1 MAPTAAAVARAM
13 TPISRSRAAA
23 FTLLELLLVLGIIA
37 LAAALVAP
45 NLGGVSA
52 RSFSAQL
59 REAGAQLNAARR
71 NAVIS
76 GQTTVISLQG
86 AQRESAQ
93 TESARP
99 GSAQTE
105 SAQTEST
112 NPSAPNSTTW
122 RSATAALAFSP
133 NAVDPED
140 YAFRDRDFEPV
151 PEVKISFYPE
161 GGSSGGNILFAQ
173 NDNRAWAIIDPLTGR
188 VTVTTEEASR

>member
-105 SAQTEST
+105 ST

-173 NDNRAWAIIDPLTGR
+173 NNDRAWAIIDPLTGR

>member
-86 AQRESAQ
+86 AQRESLQ

-99 GSAQTE
+99 G

-173 NDNRAWAIIDPLTGR
+173 NNDRAWAIIDPLTGR

>member
-86 AQRESAQ
+86 AQRESVQ

-99 GSAQTE
+99 G

-173 NDNRAWAIIDPLTGR
+173 NNDRAWAIIDPLTGR